1 MAILNTTTLNNLRT
15 TIRGEFNIAFKNAN
29 ANSLY
34 KRLATTI
41 VSSSKTNT
49 YDWLGKFPQMREWV
63 GQRVVKDMTESS
75 YQITNKK
82 YEATLGVD
90 RADIEDDNLGLY
102 STIAQSMGQEANDFL
117 DRGVAALLKDGFAS
131 LCYDGQNFFDDSHPV
146 YPKTD
151 GTGDASLVSNIY
163 KKTESDAGTP
173 WYLLSLNRPLKPL
186 IHQERTKMELEAL
199 TDPKDETVFM
209 EDKIRYGIR
218 YRGNFGYGLWQQ
230 AVASKADLNADNFE
244 KAYQLMQG
252 FKRDGGDPMGIM
264 PTALVV
270 PPSLQSDAE
279 KILKVA
285 QLENGGGN
293 INYNKVELIVNS
305 WLE

>member
-1 MAILNTTTLNNLRT
+1 MSILNTTTLNNLRT

-29 ANSLY
+29 AESMY

-117 DRGVAALLKDGFAS
+117 DRKVSALLKNGFTS

-146 YPKTD
+146 YPNTD
-151 GTGDASLVSNIY
+151 GTGNATLVSNIY
-163 KKTESDAGTP
+163 KKTDNDAGTP

-186 IHQERTKMELEAL
+186 SHQERTKMELEAL

-209 EDKIRYGIR
+209 EDKVRYGIR

-230 AVASKADLNADNFE
+230 AVASKADLDADNFE
-244 KAYQLMQG
+244 KAYKLMQG
-252 FKRDGGDPMGIM
+252 FKRDGGDPMGIR

-270 PPSLQSDAE
+270 PPSLQSAAE

-285 QLENGGGN
+285 QLANGGGN
-293 INYNKVELIVNS
+293 INYNKVELIVNP

>member
-82 YEATLGVD
+82 YESTLGVD

-117 DRGVAALLKDGFAS
+117 DRKVAALLKDGFNS

-209 EDKIRYGIR
+209 EDKVRYGIR

-279 KILKVA
+279 KILNVA

>member
-1 MAILNTTTLNNLRT
+1 MAVINTTTLNNLRT

-29 ANSLY
+29 ANSMY

-41 VSSSKTNT
+41 TSASKTNT

-63 GQRVVKDMTESS
+63 GKRVLKDMSEAS

-117 DRGVAALLKDGFAS
+117 DRKVAELLKNGFDA
-131 LCYDGQNFFDDSHPV
+131 LCYDGQKFFDDSHPV
-146 YPKTD
+146 YPNAD
-151 GTGDASLVSNIY
+151 GTGAVKTVSNIY
-163 KKTESDAGTP
+163 AKTPADNKTP

-186 IHQERTKMELEAL
+186 IHQQRTGMELESL
-199 TDPKDETVFM
+199 TDTKDESVFM
-209 EDKIRYGIR
+209 EDVYRYGIR

-230 AVASKADLNADNFE
+230 AVASKSDLDDTAFE
-244 KAYQLMQG
+244 AAYTQMQG

-270 PPSLQSDAE
+270 PPSLQSAAE
-279 KILKVA
+279 KILKRTT
-285 QLENGGGN
+285 LDNGAGN
-293 INYNKVELIVNS
+293 INYNKVELIVNP
-305 WLE
+305 WLA

>member
-131 LCYDGQNFFDDSHPV
+131 LCYDGQHFFDDEHPV
-146 YPKTD
+146 YPNAD
-151 GTGDASLVSNIY
+151 GTGTAALVSNIY
-163 KKTESDAGTP
+163 KKTENDSGNP
-173 WYLLSLNRPLKPL
+173 WFLLSLNKELKPFIL
-186 IHQERTKMELEAL
+186 QNRTGMEMDAI
-199 TDPKDETVFM
+199 TDNKNENVFM
-209 EDKIRYGIR
+209 KDQYLYGIR
-218 YRGNFGYGLWQQ
+218 YRGNRGYGLWQQ
-230 AVASKADLNADNFE
+230 AVASKAALDADSFE
-244 KAYQLMQG
+244 AALAKMMS
-252 FKRDGGDPMGIM
+252 FKRDGGDPMGIT
-264 PTALVV
+264 PTTLLV
-270 PPSLQSDAE
+270 PPSLRSAA
-279 KILKVA
+279 KKVIDRLT
-285 QLENGGGN
+285 LENGEGN
-293 INYNKVELIVNS
+293 INYKAVEIIVNP
-305 WLE
+305 WLA

>member
-82 YEATLGVD
+82 YESTLGVD

-117 DRGVAALLKDGFAS
+117 DRKVAALLKDGFNS

-173 WYLLSLNRPLKPL
+173 WYLLSLNVLSSRLFIRNVQKWSLKLLQIRKTKLSLWRTRFATESVIEETSATVSGSRLWLPKL
-186 IHQERTKMELEAL
+186 I
-199 TDPKDETVFM
+199 
-209 EDKIRYGIR
+209 
-218 YRGNFGYGLWQQ
+218 
-230 AVASKADLNADNFE
+230 
-244 KAYQLMQG
+244 
-252 FKRDGGDPMGIM
+252 
-264 PTALVV
+264 
-270 PPSLQSDAE
+270 
-279 KILKVA
+279 
-285 QLENGGGN
+285 
-293 INYNKVELIVNS
+293 
-305 WLE
+305 

>member
-1 MAILNTTTLNNLRT
+1 MAIISNQTLNSLRT

-29 ANSLY
+29 ANSMY

-41 VSSSKTNT
+41 TSASKTNT

-63 GQRVVKDMTESS
+63 GKRVVKDMAESS

-102 STIAQSMGQEANDFL
+102 ATIAQSMGQEANDFL
-117 DRGVAALLKDGFAS
+117 DREVAKLLKNGFEATG
-131 LCYDGQNFFDDSHPV
+131 YDGQNFFDDSHPV
-146 YPKTD
+146 YPNAD
-151 GTGDASLVSNIY
+151 GTGKAETVSNIY
-163 KKTESDAGTP
+163 KKSDADSATP

-186 IHQERTKMELEAL
+186 IHQQRTGMELESL
-199 TDPKDETVFM
+199 TDTKDESVFM
-209 EDKIRYGIR
+209 EDLYRYGIR

-230 AVASKADLNADNFE
+230 AVASKADLDDTAFE
-244 KAYQLMQG
+244 KAYELMQS
-252 FKRDGGDPMGIM
+252 FRRDGGDPMGIL

-270 PPSLQSDAE
+270 PPSLQSAAE
-279 KILKVA
+279 RILKRTV
-285 QLENGGGN
+285 LDNGAGN
-293 INYNKVELIVNS
+293 VNYNKVELIVNP
-305 WLE
+305 WLA

>member
-82 YEATLGVD
+82 YESTLGVD

-102 STIAQSMGQEANDFL
+102 STIARSMGQEAKDFL
-117 DRGVAALLKDGFAS
+117 DRKVAALLKDGFNS

-151 GTGDASLVSNIY
+151 GTGEASLVSNIY
-163 KKTESDAGTP
+163 KKTDSDAGTP

-209 EDKIRYGIR
+209 EDKVRYGIR
-218 YRGNFGYGLWQQ
+218 YRGNFGYDLWQQ

-279 KILKVA
+279 KILNVA

-305 WLE
+305 WL

>member
-1 MAILNTTTLNNLRT
+1 MSIINSTTLDNLRT

-29 ANSLY
+29 ASSMY

-41 VSSSKTNT
+41 QSSSKTNT

-63 GQRVVKDMTESS
+63 GKRVVKDMGESS

-82 YEATLGVD
+82 YETTLGVE
-90 RADIEDDNLGLY
+90 RSDIEDDNLGLY

-117 DRGVAALLKDGFAS
+117 DREVAKLLPGGFEAT
-131 LCYDGQNFFDDSHPV
+131 CYDGQNFFDEEHPV
-146 YPKTD
+146 YPNAD
-151 GTGDASLVSNIY
+151 GTGVSKATSNIY
-163 KKTESDAGTP
+163 KKTGSAAGTP

-186 IHQERTKMELEAL
+186 IHQQRTGMELESL
-199 TDPKDETVFM
+199 TDPKDESVFM
-209 EDKIRYGIR
+209 EDTYRYGIR

-230 AVASKADLNADNFE
+230 AVASKASLDSDSFE
-244 KAYQLMQG
+244 AAYKLMQS
-252 FKRDGGDPMGIM
+252 FKRDGGDPMGIV

-270 PPSLQSDAE
+270 PPSLQSAAE
-279 KILKVA
+279 KILKRTV
-285 QLENGGGN
+285 LDNGAGN
-293 INYNKVELIVNS
+293 INYNKVELIVNP

>member
-82 YEATLGVD
+82 YESTLGVD

-102 STIAQSMGQEANDFL
+102 STIARSMGQEAKDFL
-117 DRGVAALLKDGFAS
+117 DRKVAALLKDGFNS

-163 KKTESDAGTP
+163 KKTDSDAGTP

-209 EDKIRYGIR
+209 EDKVRYGIR
-218 YRGNFGYGLWQQ
+218 YRGNFGYDLWQQ

-279 KILKVA
+279 KILNVA

-305 WLE
+305 WL

>member
-49 YDWLGKFPQMREWV
+49 YDWLGKFLQMREWV

-117 DRGVAALLKDGFAS
+117 DRKVAALLKDGFNS

>member
-82 YEATLGVD
+82 YESTLGID

-117 DRGVAALLKDGFAS
+117 DRKVAALLKDGFNS

>member
-15 TIRGEFNIAFKNAN
+15 TVRGEFSIAFKDAN
-29 ANSLY
+29 ANSMY

-41 VSSSKTNT
+41 QSTSKTNT

-82 YEATLGVD
+82 YESTLGVD

-117 DRGVAALLKDGFAS
+117 DRGVAALLKDGFNS

-209 EDKIRYGIR
+209 EDKVRYGIR